1 MSTLTRLY
9 ETIEKTF
16 WNSLSRKLSS
26 FLLLCVFNLAYLGV
40 QVWQTSA
47 IKLALAGGAPEP
59 ELVAGIIATL
69 QDGQRAMIIV
79 SVLLLLLTAAQVAYL
94 RHLIV
99 RPIRG
104 IINTFNEIGRGEAEL
119 LAKRAV

>member
-47 IKLALAGGAPEP
+47 IKLALAGGAP
-59 ELVAGIIATL
+59 
-69 QDGQRAMIIV
+69 
-79 SVLLLLLTAAQVAYL
+79 
-94 RHLIV
+94 
-99 RPIRG
+99 
-104 IINTFNEIGRGEAEL
+104 
-119 LAKRAV
+119 